1 MMPSI
6 SLITVAALLPREWQL
21 GLVDLNAESMT
32 DQQWDWADLV
42 MISGMIIHRL
52 NLLALIREA
61 KARGKT
67 VVVGGPYATSLPEE
81 VLEAGADFVV
91 QGEGENTIPLLL
103 EALAQG
109 RQGGV
114 FKCDAK
120 PDLATSPIP
129 RFDLLNLKH
138 YSTLSIQT
146 SRGCPHDCEFCDVV
160 HLFGRRPRY
169 KGPRQVIAE
178 LETLYRLGWR
188 GTVFISDDNFI
199 GNKTQA
205 RAILRELTPWS
216 KSRGEP
222 FVFITQATVTLGQD
236 VPLIDLMTEANFV
249 EVFLGLE
256 SPEEEALIRSAK
268 HHNLRASMQKSVE
281 TIKANGL
288 NIMGSFILGM
298 DGERPGTA
306 DRIISFIEATHISLV
321 VINLLQPAP
330 HTRLW
335 QRLQQ
340 EGRLLPGEIQNS
352 TEIDT
357 SGARQLF
364 IPSRPRE
371 EIMAEYHKVWDTLY
385 EPRRYLERNYQF
397 ILGMRPTRAALA
409 RRQGKILPPA
419 PVPPAKKPLRTK
431 LIEFY
436 IFLNFSWHLGVVSST
451 RGQYWRHLWGL
462 MRKNPSRLMGYLV
475 RCAQGISIFSLRVC
489 CTSAGLE
496 NYPASQE
503 KSYLRRDLFREQKIA
518 KKRPPI
524 PVLAKQILQQV
535 KEVKPGARAPQNHS
549 YCGSHGYCG
558 FSDGK

>member
-1 MMPSI
+1 MKALLVHPATPLSFFSYPKLLHRWGYKAMMPSI

-21 GLVDLNAESMT
+21 RLVDLNAESMT

-42 MISGMIIHRL
+42 MISGMIIHRP

-91 QGEGENTIPLLL
+91 RGEGENTIPLFL

-114 FKCDAK
+114 FKCHTK

-138 YSTLSIQT
+138 YASLSIQT

-169 KGPRQVIAE
+169 KEPRQVIAE

-188 GTVFISDDNFI
+188 GPVFISDDNFI

-222 FVFITQATVTLGQD
+222 FVFNTQATVTLGQD

-268 HHNLRASMQKSVE
+268 HHNLRASMQESVE

-288 NIMGSFILGM
+288 KIIGSFILGM
-298 DGERPGTA
+298 DGERPGTG
-306 DRIISFIEATHISLV
+306 DRIISFIEATHIPMV
-321 VINLLQPAP
+321 MINLLQPAP

-340 EGRLLPGEIQNS
+340 EDRLLPGKFRTRRKLTPAELDKFLSPAGPGRKSWPNTIRFGTRSMNR
-352 TEIDT
+352 
-357 SGARQLF
+357 GAT
-364 IPSRPRE
+364 
-371 EIMAEYHKVWDTLY
+371 WN
-385 EPRRYLERNYQF
+385 EP
-397 ILGMRPTRAALA
+397 
-409 RRQGKILPPA
+409 
-419 PVPPAKKPLRTK
+419 
-431 LIEFY
+431 
-436 IFLNFSWHLGVVSST
+436 
-451 RGQYWRHLWGL
+451 
-462 MRKNPSRLMGYLV
+462 
-475 RCAQGISIFSLRVC
+475 ISF
-489 CTSAGLE
+489 
-496 NYPASQE
+496 
-503 KSYLRRDLFREQKIA
+503 F
-518 KKRPPI
+518 
-524 PVLAKQILQQV
+524 
-535 KEVKPGARAPQNHS
+535 
-549 YCGSHGYCG
+549 
-558 FSDGK
+558 

>member
-1 MMPSI
+1 MKALLVHPPTPMSFFSYPKLLHDVGYKAMMPSI

-21 GLVDLNAESMT
+21 CLVDLNAESMT

-42 MISGMIIHRL
+42 MISGMIIHRP

-81 VLEAGADFVV
+81 VLDAGADFVV
-91 QGEGENTIPLLL
+91 RGEGENTIPLFL

-114 FKCDAK
+114 FKCNAK

-129 RFDLLNLKH
+129 RFDLLNLKN
-138 YSTLSIQT
+138 YAALSVQT
-146 SRGCPHDCEFCDVV
+146 SRGCPHDCEFCEVV
-160 HLFGRRPRY
+160 QLFGRRPRY
-169 KGPRQVIAE
+169 KEPRQVIAE

-188 GTVFISDDNFI
+188 GPVMISDDNFI

-222 FVFITQATVTLGQD
+222 FVFNAQVTVTLGQD

-268 HHNLRASMQKSVE
+268 HHNRRAPMQESVE

-288 NIMGSFILGM
+288 SIMGSFILGM
-298 DGERPGTA
+298 DGERPGTG
-306 DRIISFIEATHISLV
+306 DRIISFIEATNIPMV
-321 VINLLQPAP
+321 MINLLQPAP

-340 EGRLLPGEIQNS
+340 EERLLAEEFQNS
-352 TEIDT
+352 TDLDSI
-357 SGARQLF
+357 GGGRQFF

-371 EIMAEYHKVWDTLY
+371 EIMAEYHKVWDTIY

-397 ILGMRPTRAALA
+397 FLGMRPSRAALA

-419 PVPPAKKPLRTK
+419 PVPPTKRPLRTT
-431 LIEFY
+431 LIDLY
-436 IFLNFSWHLGVVSST
+436 IFLNFSWWFGVVSST
-451 RGQYWRHLWGL
+451 RWQYWRHLLGML
-462 MRKNPSRLMGYLV
+462 RKNPSRLMGYLV
-475 RCAQGISIFSLRVC
+475 SCVKGSSMF
-489 CTSAGLE
+489 
-496 NYPASQE
+496 
-503 KSYLRRDLFREQKIA
+503 YLRDLLHQRLYQA
-518 KKRPPI
+518 
-524 PVLAKQILQQV
+524 
-535 KEVKPGARAPQNHS
+535 
-549 YCGSHGYCG
+549 
-558 FSDGK
+558 